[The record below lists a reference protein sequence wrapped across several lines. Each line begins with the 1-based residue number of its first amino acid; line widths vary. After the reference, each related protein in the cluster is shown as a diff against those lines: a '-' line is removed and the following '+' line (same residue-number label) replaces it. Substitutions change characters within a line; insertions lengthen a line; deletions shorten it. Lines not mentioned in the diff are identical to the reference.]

1 MRLNESKTNGV
12 SLRAILIAYA
22 MIPINVYLVVQ
33 WETVWGTQYPT
44 TMAIFFN
51 AVFCVLI
58 VTLFNLLLGKYLPKY
73 SFSQS
78 ELLTIY
84 IILIMAITVS
94 GHDFSQSLFCTIST
108 SKWFATPENEWASL
122 FWRYVPTWLSV
133 SDDKVLQGFY
143 NGESTLWTSQHIKG
157 WLKPMF
163 WWTLFLTVITFV
175 TICINTIVRKQWI
188 EREKLTYPLVQ
199 LPYEMT
205 RSDSV
210 KSFFRNKLLLIGLGT
225 ALMIGLING
234 LNVFSSVF
242 PRIPLKYD
250 LTPHLTE
257 KPWNAMGTTSLY
269 ITPYAI
275 GLAFPIPLDL
285 LFSCW
290 FFHLIWKFERI
301 IGSAIGLNMPGYPF
315 EDQQILGAY
324 LGIAIVAIWMF
335 RKPLWQVIKRI
346 FGAKPDDYADDSN
359 EPMSYRS
366 ASIGIILGM
375 AFLVGFC
382 YYSGMSALFATAFFV
397 IYFSIAFAYTRM
409 RAELGPPLQGIHYSG
424 PLQFIVAIVGSRR
437 ISAQTLTLSAPFWTM
452 TKEFRNSPTPFQL
465 ESFKLAERSGINTRR
480 LWKVMM
486 ISTYISLII
495 TFFAFL
501 QFNYKYGG
509 VGAWRGV
516 TAYTTVERWIVSPV
530 ETDTRFLG
538 ATAFGFVFVLINTFL
553 RLRFIWWN
561 LHPLGYPL
569 AGYYHFDKLWF
580 PFFISWAVKGAVL
593 KYGGIKA
600 YRKAF
605 PLFMG
610 LVLGDFVVG
619 SVWGIIGLL
628 TGKPTYAFKDW

>member
-1 MRLNESKTNGV
+1 MSLNISKSDGV
-12 SLRAILIAYA
+12 SLRAILIAFA

-51 AVFCVLI
+51 AVFCVFL
-58 VTLFNLLLGKYLPKY
+58 VVLVNLFLQKYLPRH

-108 SKWFATPENEWASL
+108 SKWFATLENEWASL

-133 SDDKVLQGFY
+133 SDEKVLNGFY

-163 WWTLFLTVITFV
+163 WWTLFLTVITVV

-210 KSFFRNKLLLIGLGT
+210 KSFFGNRLLLIGLTVALFIGT
-225 ALMIGLING
+225 ING
-234 LNVFSSVF
+234 MSVFSSIF
-242 PRIPLKYD
+242 PRIPLRYD

-257 KPWNAMGTTSLY
+257 KPFNAMGVTSLY
-269 ITPYAI
+269 VTPYAI

-335 RKPLWQVIKRI
+335 RKPLLQVFKRV
-346 FGAKPDDYADDSN
+346 FVSKLEDYADDSD

-366 ASIGIILGM
+366 AFIGIILGM

-382 YYSGMSALFATAFFV
+382 YYSGMSVLFAIAFFV
-397 IYFSIAFAYTRM
+397 VSSVIAFAYTRM

-437 ISAQTLTLSAPFWTM
+437 ISAQTLTLSAPFWTL
-452 TKEFRNSPTPFQL
+452 TKEFRNSPMPFQL
-465 ESFKLAERSGINTRR
+465 ESFKLAEKSGINTKK
-480 LWKVMM
+480 LWKVMLL
-486 ISTYISLII
+486 STYISLII
-495 TFFAFL
+495 TFIAFL
-501 QFNYKYGG
+501 QFNYRYGG

-516 TAYTTVERWIVSPV
+516 AAYTTVERWVVSPV

-538 ATAFGFVFVLINTFL
+538 ATAFGFIFVLVNTFL

-569 AGYYHFDKLWF
+569 AGYYHFDKFWF

-593 KYGGIKA
+593 KYGGIRA

-610 LVLGDFVVG
+610 LVLGDFIVG
-619 SVWGIIGLL
+619 SIWGIVGLL
-628 TGKPTYAFKDW
+628 IGRPTYAFKDW